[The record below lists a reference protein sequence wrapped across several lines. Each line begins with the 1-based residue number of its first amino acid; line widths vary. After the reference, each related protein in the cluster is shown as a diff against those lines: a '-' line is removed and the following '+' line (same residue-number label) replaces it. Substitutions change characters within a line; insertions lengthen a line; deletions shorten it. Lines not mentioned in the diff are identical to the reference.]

1 MAVFFDPVR
10 SALDPAQY
18 PGRGG
23 SSVRFFVALIFFN
36 IALAVAIGFVLLV
49 LFATGNL

>member
-1 MAVFFDPVR
+1 VAVFFDPVR
-10 SALDPAQY
+10 TALNPAQY